1 MNKYNFYI
9 PMLLEHLVAWRR
21 IGEITLFRDQL
32 WSIEENK
39 LPLIDESVLATLK
52 NSLPRFENIRNVVL
66 IEIEKPEFYPATAT
80 AISTYLTYDDV
91 KAIYTLDAD
100 IASKD
105 YIQSLLPST
114 TINRKNILDDR
125 LSKQLIDLS
134 KEKDAKLGAEKILS
148 IFNKKNNTEFT
159 VDDNH
164 SLLKNIFEA
173 IHSCKSEQKP
183 GDKISLFFYEL
194 FSFSRNSMENR
205 NHPDGLAFIHDM
217 AEILKNAMDKATL
230 GGLNLCYSETLA
242 NLKKKSK
249 DYPLIELIKEIREE
263 SQIIQGLSE
272 YYGADYFTPALIFL
286 KLKRL
291 HNTIDAKQFNDL
303 IDELNKI
310 NCDKESISNGIVLY
324 GSYFG
329 YTEIH
334 QLYYDLKEYTPIT
347 SNLEVVDEEKKNDNP
362 TPQVEEKKNGAITQ
376 SKKATK
382 RKGEKNNQQPLL

>member
-1 MNKYNFYI
+1 
-9 PMLLEHLVAWRR
+9 MLLEHLVAWRR
-21 IGEITLFRDQL
+21 IGETTLFRDQL

-125 LSKQLIDLS
+125 LSKQLVDLS

-159 VDDNH
+159 VDDNN

-194 FSFSRNSMENR
+194 FSFSRNSMKNR
-205 NHPDGLAFIHDM
+205 DHPDGLAFIHDM
-217 AEILKNAMDKATL
+217 ANILKNAMGETTL
-230 GGLNLCYSETLA
+230 DGLNLCYRETLI

-249 DYPLIELIKEIREE
+249 DYSLIESIKEIKEKN
-263 SQIIQGLSE
+263 QIIQGLSK

-286 KLKRL
+286 KLKQV

-303 IDELNKI
+303 INELNKI

-334 QLYYDLKEYTPIT
+334 QLYYDLKEYIPST
-347 SNLEVVDEEKKNDNP
+347 SNLEVVDVENKNDNLTRPVEEKKNDAP
-362 TPQVEEKKNGAITQ
+362 KKTN
-376 SKKATK
+376 KATK
-382 RKGEKNNQQPLL
+382 QKGEKNNQPSLL

>member
-1 MNKYNFYI
+1 MNKYNCYI

-21 IGEITLFRDQL
+21 IGETTLFRDQL

-80 AISTYLTYDDV
+80 ATAISTYLTYDDV
-91 KAIYTLDAD
+91 KAIYTLDTD
-100 IASKD
+100 MASKD

-194 FSFSRNSMENR
+194 FSFSRKSMKNR

-217 AEILKNAMDKATL
+217 AEILKNAMGETTL
-230 GGLNLCYSETLA
+230 GSLNLCYSETLA

-249 DYPLIELIKEIREE
+249 DHLLIELIKEIREE
-263 SQIIQGLSE
+263 SQIIQRLSE
-272 YYGADYFTPALIFL
+272 YYGTNYFTPALIFL

-334 QLYYDLKEYTPIT
+334 QLYYDLKEYIPST
-347 SNLEVVDEEKKNDNP
+347 SNLEVVDVENKNSNPTRPVEEKKNDAP
-362 TPQVEEKKNGAITQ
+362 
-376 SKKATK
+376 KKATK
-382 RKGEKNNQQPLL
+382 QKGEKSNQPSLL